1 MGVDGV
7 LPPDANQSPRN
18 SGGRAQRPVIF
29 FQISLVDCNV
39 KLRVR
44 TVVPQESI
52 LVFQITF
59 FFFNVE
65 WKQKC
70 CIGLWKA
77 SLQVLF
83 SSMALDTYLFGLLFT
98 FKMNFFQRCW
108 ENEQKYYISLLEL
121 PWQSSVD
128 WEGLNNRILFSQHSS
143 RG

>member
-1 MGVDGV
+1 MSPAQRTPPVGSLGSCGGLPDVLGHFFSPLTDIRITMGVDGV

-59 FFFNVE
+59 FFF
-65 WKQKC
+65 
-70 CIGLWKA
+70 
-77 SLQVLF
+77 
-83 SSMALDTYLFGLLFT
+83 
-98 FKMNFFQRCW
+98 
-108 ENEQKYYISLLEL
+108 
-121 PWQSSVD
+121 
-128 WEGLNNRILFSQHSS
+128 
-143 RG
+143 